1 MSEMLPPARSRSR
14 WRDANRTQVFS
25 SSNSLLQSMHAP
37 TDPPHD
43 IDDWDY
49 KYKLERGRL
58 ISTNLYSS
66 SSSKSAIS
74 SSPTRPRCRMSTPKA
89 GGITSRPAGNV
100 NAWIIAAQNR
110 LSSSPDRASPQKIS
124 LWHDPDPEM
133 KVVDVQS
140 DSEFMDGLDG
150 LQYDYSYDH
159 NRRQSPPSFATGP
172 IFAISVYDQEDYKT
186 KVAQGLKRTCYY
198 PTSFAG
204 NACSGG

>member
-1 MSEMLPPARSRSR
+1 
-14 WRDANRTQVFS
+14 
-25 SSNSLLQSMHAP
+25 MHAP
-37 TDPPHD
+37 TNPPHD

-66 SSSKSAIS
+66 GSKKSAIS
-74 SSPTRPRCRMSTPKA
+74 SSPTHQRRRMSTQKV

-100 NAWIIAAQNR
+100 DAWIVAAQNR
-110 LSSSPDRASPQKIS
+110 MSSSPQRAASQKIS

-150 LQYDYSYDH
+150 LQSDYSSDH
-159 NRRQSPPSFATGP
+159 NRRQS
-172 IFAISVYDQEDYKT
+172 AISSPQATDLHLRREQSLQRQST
-186 KVAQGLKRTCYY
+186 ART
-198 PTSFAG
+198 TT
-204 NACSGG
+204 